1 MESPVKRPRS
11 SDPDAL
17 TSMVPRGSGS
27 ARRTLTWWITNARRT
42 APAPPASRD
51 NERQAES
58 GGGAAHAGTILRPSA
73 LPATTSVSP
82 PITVAAT

>member
-1 MESPVKRPRS
+1 MPRS

-27 ARRTLTWWITNARRT
+27 DRRTPTWWISQRAQDGARAARQ
-42 APAPPASRD
+42 RD
-51 NERQAES
+51 DEGEAES
-58 GGGAAHAGTILRPSA
+58 GGGAAHAGTILRPSP